1 MRSLTRFRLL
11 AVVTSIAALSVLP
24 TSVAGGNNIPI
35 LTEDEAITKDAH
47 YYAAEY
53 DVSHE
58 EAIRRLTLQPVAGD
72 VISRAAEELG
82 DRFAGGWIE
91 HIPTYGVVIG
101 VTGLDSQNVGTDS
114 LLSAEVP
121 VRLEAATHSTRQL
134 ETALERAQKV
144 LGNRGTK
151 AALEIDVRSGHL
163 RVRTQARL
171 TSAVSRDVQL
181 AAGDVAVDEEIGGPD
196 ELSDVYGGKRLTQ
209 QGSTTIQ
216 CTSTFTVRNVVT
228 GVTGLLTAGHC
239 SNSMHYWHNGT
250 IHFDI
255 TYQYERWDADQD
267 WQWHTTPDTEVGVF
281 WDGGSYRAVTGT
293 EPRSS
298 MVGDFACHYGFVTGQ
313 SCGTI
318 QSITYVPNLPF
329 GCGGVTCAAVYARVT
344 GSGLKSSGGDSGGPW
359 FVGGRAY
366 GIHMGSAGTTP
377 NLSAFFNTINYIS
390 GSNNN
395 LTLILG

>member
-1 MRSLTRFRLL
+1 
-11 AVVTSIAALSVLP
+11 VVAADR
-24 TSVAGGNNIPI
+24 IPI
-35 LTEDEAITKDAH
+35 LTEDEAIANDAE

-53 DVSHE
+53 DVSHK

-72 VISRAAEELG
+72 VISKAAEELG

-91 HIPTYGVVIG
+91 HSPTYGVVIA
-101 VTGLDSQNVGTDS
+101 VTGLGAQAVRIDRLQ
-114 LLSAEVP
+114 SAEVP
-121 VRLEAATHSTRQL
+121 VRLEAATHSTDQL

-144 LGNRGTK
+144 LGDRGAK
-151 AALEIDVRSGHL
+151 AGLEVDVRTGRL
-163 RVRTQARL
+163 RVRTQAPL
-171 TSAVSRDVQL
+171 TVAASRELQL
-181 AAGDVAVDEEIGGPD
+181 AAGDVAVEEEIGGPD
-196 ELSDVYGGKRLTQ
+196 VLSDVYGGKRLTQ

-216 CTSTFTVRNVVT
+216 CTSTFAVRNVVT
-228 GVTGLLTAGHC
+228 NVTGLLTAGHC

-255 TYQYERWDADQD
+255 TFEYQRWDADQD

-281 WDGGSYRAVTGT
+281 WDGGAYRAVTGT

-298 MVGDFACHYGFVTGQ
+298 MVGDFACHYGFTTGQ

-318 QSITYVPNLPF
+318 QSITYSPGMSF

-344 GSGLKSSGGDSGGPW
+344 GSGLKAAGGDSGGPW

-366 GIHMGSAGTTP
+366 GIQMGNSGATP
-377 NLSAFFNTINYIS
+377 NLTAFFNTINYIS